1 MAPEEPT
8 TIRTGVATRRL
19 RLDEQL
25 SETQKRWAGVF
36 IVVLICLVS
45 FWLALNP
52 ALVQRL
58 GSWGYVG
65 AFIISLIASATIVLP
80 APGLAIIIAM
90 SPALNPVVL
99 GVVAGVGSAVGELT
113 GYAAGAGGRTLIPPE
128 RQAQFEQ
135 VRQLTI
141 KYGALILA
149 VLAAIPFPLFDF
161 AGIVAGALKMRVSRF
176 LVAVAIGK
184 SIKYIVLILIGA
196 GSLQWLQKLF

>member
-8 TIRTGVATRRL
+8 TIRPGVATRRL

>member
-8 TIRTGVATRRL
+8 ISPAMAGRRPTL
-19 RLDEQL
+19 EERLTAQ
-25 SETQKRWAGVF
+25 QKRWVGVI
-36 IVVLICLVS
+36 IVVIICLVS

-90 SPALNPVVL
+90 SPSLNPYLL
-99 GVVAGVGSAVGELT
+99 GIVAGVGSAVGELT
-113 GYAAGAGGRTLIPPE
+113 GYAAGASGGALIPPE
-128 RQAQFEQ
+128 RRAQFEQ
-135 VRQLTI
+135 VRQLTM
-141 KYGALILA
+141 KYGALILCL
-149 VLAAIPFPLFDF
+149 LAAIPFPLFDF
-161 AGIVAGALKMRVSRF
+161 AGIIAGALKMRVSRF
-176 LVAVAIGK
+176 LLAVAVGK
-184 SIKYIVLILIGA
+184 SIKYIVLILLGA